1 MGESHRKSKKKKHKR
16 SRSRSHSRTS
26 RKKRSRSRSKDKRK
40 KRSYSRDRKR
50 SRSRERKRS
59 RDRRSRSRDRR
70 SRSKDRRRSH
80 SRSSDVS
87 KLPKVNEE
95 VEIVK
100 ETGSNPVDM
109 MSIAENLKR
118 ARAITDIES
127 ESFVQQDF
135 KSTRDVGNIPIPS
148 DNPNGE
154 FEFGTS
160 VEVKSKAEDDLEK
173 LAKEGLINPLLFGDQ
188 EAREQR
194 YLQHMWTIRQRAL
207 QKMSA

>member
-1 MGESHRKSKKKKHKR
+1 
-16 SRSRSHSRTS
+16 
-26 RKKRSRSRSKDKRK
+26 
-40 KRSYSRDRKR
+40 
-50 SRSRERKRS
+50 
-59 RDRRSRSRDRR
+59 
-70 SRSKDRRRSH
+70 
-80 SRSSDVS
+80 
-87 KLPKVNEE
+87 

-109 MSIAENLKR
+109 MSIAENLRR